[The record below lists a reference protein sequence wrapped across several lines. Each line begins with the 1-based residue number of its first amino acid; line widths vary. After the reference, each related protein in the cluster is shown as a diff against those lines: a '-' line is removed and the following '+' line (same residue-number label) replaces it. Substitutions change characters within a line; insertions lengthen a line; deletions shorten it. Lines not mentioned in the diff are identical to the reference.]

1 MNIIHV
7 YTDGSWNTKDKHMGI
22 GIYAKFKSK
31 EIRYSKYIGTG
42 TGNIAELT
50 AIKIALHKLTNYKKH
65 RIKIISDSQYC
76 IGMLSKKWKAKAN
89 KELLAEIKDI
99 LDGFNDVRFE
109 WVRGHDKSYGNI
121 QADSLALDARKSYE
135 NTLTSN

>member
-7 YTDGSWNTKDKHMGI
+7 YTDGSWNTKLKHMGI

-31 EIRYSKYIGTG
+31 EIRYSAYIGTG

-50 AIKIALHKLTNYKKH
+50 AIKIALQKLSRYKKH

-76 IGMLSKKWKAKAN
+76 IGILSKNWKAKAN
-89 KELLAEIKDI
+89 KELIAAIKDI
-99 LDGFNDVRFE
+99 LAGFSDVRFE

-121 QADSLALDARKSYE
+121 QADKLALAARKNFE
-135 NTLTSN
+135 KV